1 MSKWPKE
8 ITIPTSI
15 GEKSYFRN
23 GEPCCAVGNLYSLG
37 VWSDADYPC
46 SVSDNEIGIEFE
58 VLYGKLCRILFPEIK
73 YSFIVCINDALSAK
87 NRRLLYL
94 LTWAKLGYTE
104 GMPKNVLKLLNNPK
118 IKEIKV

>member
-1 MSKWPKE
+1 MSNWPEE
-8 ITIPTSI
+8 IPIPNSI

-23 GEPCCAVGNLYSLG
+23 GRPCCAVGNLYSLG
-37 VWSDADYPC
+37 VWSTYPHPA
-46 SVSDNEIGIEFE
+46 SVPTLYIGMKYEELYREI
-58 VLYGKLCRILFPEIK
+58 CRILFPETK
-73 YSFIVCINDALSAK
+73 FSYVTTINDDLPAK

-94 LTWAKLGYTE
+94 LTRAKLGYTE